1 MQKLRSYPFWII
13 AKSFFIWFK
22 QDDTETFTGFCTNEN
37 HPNKLDFFCKTHNKL
52 WCVACLAE
60 IKDKRYGQHSKCRVS
75 IIENI
80 TEEKKKCFK

>member
-1 MQKLRSYPFWII
+1 MPNHFLFDLK
-13 AKSFFIWFK
+13 K
-22 QDDTETFTGFCTNEN
+22 DDTETFTGFCTNEN

-80 TEEKKKCFK
+80 TEEKKML